1 MALPD
6 PFLLLTERQILV
18 PTPIAVHLPA
28 YRALYAS
35 LHADPSFCHMGF
47 GEHFPARQWSD
58 DETRHVIVTRDID
71 RSWKKR
77 GLGDFAVGLRE
88 VEGSYALETKC
99 FEETTSP
106 EKTLVLRS
114 GDDYQRLVGKNYEG
128 LQQIQWVGYAGV
140 REPSLPP
147 RESGDPSLPS
157 WDEMVEVRYGIAP
170 KFWGRALACD
180 AAQGVLSWTSTKKGV
195 KKFIAETEKANER
208 SGRLL
213 RKLGFVPTGM
223 NLYWKDPGETEWECS
238 VSSNSPF
245 NILE

>member
-6 PFLLLTERQILV
+6 PFLLLTERLILI
-18 PTPIAVHLPA
+18 PTPIAVHLPV
-28 YRALYAS
+28 YRALYAN
-35 LHADPSFCHMGF
+35 LHADPSFCNMGF

-58 DETRHVIVTRDID
+58 DETQQVIETRDID

-88 VEGSYALETKC
+88 VPGSYAFDSEC
-99 FEETTSP
+99 FEGVSLP
-106 EKTLVLRS
+106 EKTVVLRTEN
-114 GDDYQRLVGKNYEG
+114 DFQRVAGRNYEG
-128 LQQIQWVGYAGV
+128 LQRVQWIGYAGI

-147 RESGDPSLPS
+147 REPGDPPLPS

-170 KFWGRALACD
+170 EFWGKALAWH
-180 AAQGVLSWTSTKKGV
+180 AAKTIFSWASTEKGV

-213 RKLGFVPTGM
+213 RKLGFVPTGT
-223 NLYWKDPGETEWECS
+223 NLYWKDPSETEWECS
-238 VSSNSPF
+238 VSSDSPF
-245 NILE
+245 NM